1 MDEEQTRELK
11 NVLTLRF
18 NFESS
23 VEDIMLGEYLI
34 NFHNRSK
41 ALKSLALRGLQQQEE
56 KIDVQ
61 QLKQEIV
68 DAVVNAI
75 VPMISNQGVTPQHE
89 KLLESPE
96 PVSVP
101 LEQQDHQ
108 ELIQEKIK
116 NLIDI

>member
-1 MDEEQTRELK
+1 MNEEQTRELK

-75 VPMISNQGVTPQHE
+75 VPMICNQGVTPQHA
-89 KLLESPE
+89 KLLEPTE

-108 ELIQEKIK
+108 DLIQEKIK